1 MSVRRPDLPPLSTT
15 VVGSF
20 PAAPDRDRLLA
31 SYRTDQDPFLESIR
45 ESVEAQVSAGI
56 EIITD
61 GQTRNDM
68 IKLFTTEL
76 GGIRMKLKPV
86 VIGQICFKGAI
97 TIKDQEY
104 VRSIAGEGRLLKGVI
119 TGPFTLAST
128 CIDEHYGSREK
139 LAFAFAE
146 ALNREARLLDGVVD
160 IVQVDEPF
168 FSVEFPEYASDII
181 STVFSGLGKP
191 RAMHVCGDVS
201 GIFGKLVDFQVDILD
216 HEFAAHPELLDV
228 VADVNF
234 DQTIGLG
241 CVRADVN
248 EVESVSTISERI
260 KKGKDCIG
268 DNKLLLDPDCGL
280 RHVSGEVARQK
291 LVNMV
296 KARNVIRDE
305 G

>member
-1 MSVRRPDLPPLSTT
+1 MSVRRLDIPNLSTT

-20 PAAPDRDRLLA
+20 PATPDRDDLLA
-31 SYRTDQDPFLESIR
+31 SRRTGQDPFLESIR
-45 ESVEAQVSAGI
+45 ESVEAQISAGI
-56 EIITD
+56 NIISD

-68 IKLFTTEL
+68 VKLFTTKL

-86 VIGQICFKGAI
+86 VIGQIDFKEPI
-97 TIKDQEY
+97 TISDQEHA
-104 VRSIAGEGRLLKGVI
+104 RAIAGQGRLLKGII
-119 TGPFTLAST
+119 TGPFTLAMACT
-128 CIDEHYGSREK
+128 DEHYGSREK

-146 ALNREARLLDGVVD
+146 ALNKEARALDEVVD

-168 FSVEFPEYASDII
+168 FSVELPEYANDII
-181 STVFSGLGKP
+181 STVFSGVGKP
-191 RAMHVCGDVS
+191 RAMHVCGDVG
-201 GIFGKLVDFQVDILD
+201 GIFGKLVDFEVDILD

-228 VADVNF
+228 VADVDF
-234 DQTIGLG
+234 DQAIGLG
-241 CVRADVN
+241 CVRSDVD
-248 EVESVSTISERI
+248 EAESVSTISERI

-280 RHVSGEVARQK
+280 RHLSGEVARQK

-296 KARNVIRDE
+296 KARDVIRDE

>member
-1 MSVRRPDLPPLSTT
+1 MSVRRPDIPPLSTT

-20 PAAPDRDRLLA
+20 PATPDRDRLLA
-31 SYRTDQDPFLESIR
+31 SYRTDQDPFLESIS

-76 GGIRMKLKPV
+76 SGIRMKLKPV
-86 VIGQICFKGAI
+86 VIGQIGFKGAI
-97 TIKDQEY
+97 TVNDQEY
-104 VRSIAGEGRLLKGVI
+104 VRSIVGEECLLKGII

-168 FSVEFPEYASDII
+168 FSVELPEYASDII
-181 STVFSGLGKP
+181 STVFSGVGKP

-201 GIFGKLVDFQVDILD
+201 GIFGQLVDFDVDILD

-228 VADVNF
+228 VADVDF

-241 CVRADVN
+241 CVRSDVN